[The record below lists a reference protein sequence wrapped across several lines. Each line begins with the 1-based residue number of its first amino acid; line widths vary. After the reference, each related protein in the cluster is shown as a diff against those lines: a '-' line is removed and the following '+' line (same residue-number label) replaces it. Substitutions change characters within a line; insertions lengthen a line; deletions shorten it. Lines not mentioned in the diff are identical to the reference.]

1 MGGFDQLQT
10 FMPHGMCLLWKPEL
24 MLLHITSDALIAAAY
39 FVIPIGIARFVGN
52 RDDLEPSHRS
62 AALLF
67 AAFIGLCGFT
77 HVASILTLWYPYY
90 VTEGWLKAATAVVSV
105 ATAGLVLTIV
115 PQLLR
120 LPSPKTLQL
129 EIDQHR
135 VTLAELT
142 AARAELAQRV
152 TATEDELH
160 QVEESYA
167 LADNLLGAVINTI
180 PGLIYAK
187 DLTGRVTMANR
198 TTLELIG
205 KSWSEVRG
213 QTDLDF
219 LDDKVQAAA
228 VMANDRSVLEQGRS
242 HELEELVDHPTKG
255 PRIFLST
262 KRPLRNSGGAVS
274 GIVGMSLDIT
284 DRKRV
289 EAQINRSSRV
299 SAMGDMASALAHELN
314 QPLGAISMYLEGVK
328 IALLRET
335 PGHAAL
341 KPVELAREQSLRAGD
356 IIRRLRAFVSG
367 GDKVRQAESV
377 AEVVDDACRLALLGV
392 GEADIQTVIEHESRD
407 IHAVMD
413 KIEIQQVVV
422 NLVRNACEST
432 PPHGRNTITVRTGR
446 DSESNAFVAVEDAGV
461 GFTEE
466 IRAILFEP
474 FKSTKGTKG
483 MGVGLSLCRT
493 IVEAHGGTIR
503 GDTNSQAGAT
513 FSFTLPLSTPGDAL

>member
-10 FMPHGMCLLWKPEL
+10 YMPHGMCLLWKPEL
-24 MLLHITSDALIAAAY
+24 MLLHISSDALIAAAY
-39 FVIPIGIARFVGN
+39 FVIPIGIARFVRN
-52 RDDLEPSHRS
+52 RHDLDPSHRS

-77 HVASILTLWYPYY
+77 HVAAIVTLWYPFY

-105 ATAGLVLTIV
+105 ATATLVLTIV

-120 LPSPKTLQL
+120 LPSPRTLQR

-135 VTLAELT
+135 ATLAELT

-187 DLTGRVTMANR
+187 DMAGRVTMANR

-205 KSWSEVRG
+205 KPWSEVRG

-219 LDDKVQAAA
+219 LEDKDKAIA
-228 VMANDRSVLEQGRS
+228 VMANDRNVLEFERS

-262 KRPLRNSGGAVS
+262 KRPLRDAAGAVT

-289 EAQINRSSRV
+289 EAQINQSSRV

-328 IALLRET
+328 IALLRDAPT
-335 PGHAAL
+335 HPAL

-367 GDKVRQAESV
+367 GDKVRRPESV
-377 AEVVDDACRLALLGV
+377 AEVVDDACRLGLLGA
-392 GEADIQTVIEHESRD
+392 GDINIQTVIEHESRD
-407 IHAVMD
+407 IRAVMD

-422 NLVRNACEST
+422 NLVRNAVEAT
-432 PPHGRNTITVRTGR
+432 PPHGRNKITIRTGR
-446 DSESNAFVAVEDAGV
+446 DGQSNAFVAVEDEGG
-461 GFTEE
+461 GFSEE
-466 IRAILFEP
+466 TRAILFEP

-493 IVEAHGGTIR
+493 IVESHGGTIR
-503 GDTNSQAGAT
+503 GETNARVGAT
-513 FSFTLPLSTPGDAL
+513 FSFLLPLALQDEA